1 MGAVGAALAT
11 AISYIFSWILR
22 IIILQRNNCKL
33 QLNWL
38 KENITYVLLFIQAVL
53 ASLENSYYVIQIFII
68 VLSIIFHKTIIAS
81 IFTKIVKYK
90 NQKMGY

>member
-53 ASLENSYYVIQIFII
+53 ASLENSYYVI
-68 VLSIIFHKTIIAS
+68 LIFHKTIIAS